1 MVSENKRKSS
11 ENPKN
16 HKAHLIGLGLDN
28 DDGHVRVT
36 RGENFHLLGG
46 SQETHEKMQEQAI
59 KLNEKLNHRG
69 KRLEDVSHEEF
80 TDLAHELGM
89 KVLPEKN
96 PEDQ

>member
-1 MVSENKRKSS
+1 MVSENRKPASGK
-11 ENPKN
+11 PKKA
-16 HKAHLIGLGLDN
+16 KAHMLGLGLDN

-59 KLNEKLNHRG
+59 KINEKLNHRG

-80 TDLAHELGM
+80 VDIAHELGM
-89 KVLPEKN
+89 KVLPEENSK
-96 PEDQ
+96 Q